1 MKLSEEEIIKQVE
14 SAIWFMKEDNYNVNT
29 FVKAIQGLLDLY
41 QQEKSELD
49 RANAKILEEKAKNK
63 ELEHQQQVE
72 IEGRNILVGLNENLK
87 EELKK
92 EKEKNKILELAKIP
106 YLEGEIMGYKE
117 NTVSKDKIKEIIYPT
132 PTNPISYEIQTSDM
146 YRKILQ
152 LLEEK

>member
-1 MKLSEEEIIKQVE
+1 MSDLDKEELEATRNIGKTADGLSEEEIIKTVE
-14 SAIWFMKEDNYNVNT
+14 NFLDGYRQYNVET
-29 FVKAIQGLLDLY
+29 GETYVPYKYGEGQKFCYVEDFEAIQGLLDLY
-41 QQEKSELD
+41 
-49 RANAKILEEKAKNK
+49 N
-63 ELEHQQQVE
+63 
-72 IEGRNILVGLNENLK
+72 
-87 EELKK
+87 K

-106 YLEGEIMGYKE
+106 YLEGEIMAYKE